1 MTKQLKLGLNTGYW
15 AGGPPP
21 GAAEMVAEAERL
33 GFDSM
38 WTAEAYGSDALMPLA
53 WWGASTKQ
61 IKLGTSIVQISARTP
76 AATAMAAMTLDHL
89 SQGRLILGLGASG
102 PQVVEGWYGQP
113 FAKPLARTREYIGI
127 LRDIWAR
134 QGPVTND
141 GPHYP
146 LPLPEGTGT
155 GLGKALKSSIHPLRE
170 DIPIYLAAEGPKN
183 IALAGEV
190 CDGWLALFYSPHHDG
205 FYREALQNGFDAPGA
220 RHNQDDFEVA
230 ATVPLIVTD
239 DIEAAADAVRP
250 MYALYFG
257 GMGAKGTNF
266 HANVAIRMGY
276 EKEVEHIQELYLSG
290 KKPEAAAAVPTKL
303 IDQLTLIGPKDKIRH
318 DLEAWRDSIVTTLLI
333 AGDPQT
339 LRTAAELVLG

>member
-1 MTKQLKLGLNTGYW
+1 MARDLRLGLNVGYW

-21 GAAEMVAEAERL
+21 GAAEAVREADRL
-33 GFDSM
+33 GFDSV

-53 WWGASTKQ
+53 WWGAATER
-61 IKLGTSIVQISARTP
+61 IKLGTAIVQISARTP

-89 SQGRLILGLGASG
+89 SGGRVILGLGVSG

-113 FAKPLARTREYIGI
+113 FAKPLARMREYIGI

-134 QGPVTND
+134 GGPVTSD

-146 LPLPEGTGT
+146 LPLPGGT
-155 GLGKALKSSIHPLRE
+155 GLGKPLKSSVRPLRAE
-170 DIPIYLAAEGPKN
+170 IPIYLAAEGPRN
-183 IALAGEV
+183 IALAGEL
-190 CDGWLALFYSPHHDG
+190 CDGWLALFYSPHHD
-205 FYREALQNGFDAPGA
+205 FYREALGEGLKTPGA
-220 RHNQDDFEVA
+220 RHSAEEFEVA

-239 DIEAAADAVRP
+239 DVEAAADALRP

-276 EKEVEHIQELYLSG
+276 EAEVQKIQELYLAG
-290 KKPEAAAAVPTKL
+290 RRDEAAASVPARL
-303 IDQLTLIGPKDKIRH
+303 LEQMTLIGTPDKIRH

-333 AGDPQT
+333 GGDIAT
-339 LRTAAELVLG
+339 LRVAAELVLG

>member
-1 MTKQLKLGLNTGYW
+1 MSRELRLGLTIGYW

-21 GAAEMVAEAERL
+21 GAAESIIEAERL
-33 GFDSM
+33 GFDSV

-53 WWGASTKQ
+53 WWGAATER

-89 SQGRLILGLGASG
+89 SGGRLILGLGVSG

-113 FAKPLARTREYIGI
+113 FEKPLARMREYIGV

-134 QGPVTND
+134 EGPVTND

-146 LPLPEGTGT
+146 LPIPGGT
-155 GLGKALKSSIHPLRE
+155 GLGKPLKASIRPLRS

-183 IALAGEV
+183 IALAGEL
-190 CDGWLALFYSPHHDG
+190 CDGWLALFYSPYHDG
-205 FYREALQNGFDAPGA
+205 FYRDALGEGLSREGA
-220 RHNQDDFEVA
+220 RRTTEDFEVA
-230 ATVPLIVTD
+230 ATVPLIITD
-239 DIEAAADAVRP
+239 DVEAAADAVRP
-250 MYALYFG
+250 MYGLYFG
-257 GMGAKGTNF
+257 GMGARGTNF

-276 EKEVEHIQELYLSG
+276 EAEVAKIQELYLG
-290 KKPEAAAAVPTKL
+290 GHKEQAAAAVPTKL
-303 IDQLTLIGPKDKIRH
+303 VEQLTLIGPKEKIRH
-318 DLEAWRDSIVTTLLI
+318 DLEAWRDSIVTTILVG
-333 AGDPQT
+333 GDSAT

>member
-1 MTKQLKLGLNTGYW
+1 MRGDLRLGLSIGYW

-21 GAAEMVAEAERL
+21 GAAESVLEAERL
-33 GFDSM
+33 GFDSV

-53 WWGASTKQ
+53 WWGAATRR

-89 SQGRLILGLGASG
+89 SGGRLILGLGVSG

-113 FAKPLARTREYIGI
+113 FEKPLARMREYIGV

-134 QGPVTND
+134 EAPVTND
-141 GPHYP
+141 GLHYP
-146 LPLPEGTGT
+146 LPLPGGT
-155 GLGKALKSSIHPLRE
+155 GLGKPLKASIHPLRS

-183 IALAGEV
+183 IALAGEL

-205 FYREALQNGFDAPGA
+205 FYRDALGEGLSRNGA
-220 RHNQDDFEVA
+220 RRSQDDFEVA
-230 ATVPLIVTD
+230 ASVPLIITD

-257 GMGAKGTNF
+257 GMGARGTNF

-276 EKEVEHIQELYLSG
+276 EAEVAKIQELYLG
-290 KKPEAAAAVPTKL
+290 GHKAEAAAAVPTKL
-303 IDQLTLIGPKDKIRH
+303 VEQLTLIGPKDKIRD
-318 DLEAWRDSIVTTLLI
+318 DLEAWRESIVTTILVG
-333 AGDPQT
+333 GDPAT
-339 LRTAAELVLG
+339 LRTAAEIVLG